1 MKMQVSA
8 LSILETLREGLRMGA
23 QSSKVYVM
31 ALTGLRLAIRMSC
44 AAGHHAF
51 TDDAISML
59 CTATGVYS
67 PAPPGSALESR
78 QLQVHYHCWHTR
90 VQFSAVLST

>member
-1 MKMQVSA
+1 
-8 LSILETLREGLRMGA
+8 MGA
-23 QSSKVYVM
+23 HSPKVYVM
-31 ALTGLRLAIRMSC
+31 TLTGLRLAIRMSC

-67 PAPPGSALESR
+67 PAPPGSSHEAR
-78 QLQVHYHCWHTR
+78 QLQVSAKHTR
-90 VQFSAVLST
+90 HTCCMVEGQAV

>member
-1 MKMQVSA
+1 
-8 LSILETLREGLRMGA
+8 MGA
-23 QSSKVYVM
+23 QSPKVYVM

-44 AAGHHAF
+44 ASGHHAF

-67 PAPPGSALESR
+67 PAPPGSAHEAR
-78 QLQVHYHCWHTR
+78 QLKVG
-90 VQFSAVLST
+90 SAHICAHLCASCCITNSR